1 MSDHSRPIDV
11 ADPATITPGI
21 ASNHVVDLDHNVVWV
36 RVRATSVEVWDIWRV
51 TRAFGDGQL
60 QHVGGWE

>member
-1 MSDHSRPIDV
+1 MSMAARV
-11 ADPATITPGI
+11 EVGADDGVSTHPVI
-21 ASNHVVDLDHNVVWV
+21 DLDDNVVWV
-36 RVRATSVEVWDIWRV
+36 RVKETSVEVWDIWRV